1 MRPETIPDIL
11 ISVVIFLIFFYP
23 RIRHQSYRE
32 IIIASLYY
40 FSYVFILY
48 ETVFPLCTSLAQI
61 KEPAGSYNLI
71 PFIDIIHHHAG
82 AYSEVFLNILLFMP
96 LGIMLQVY
104 RRHALAPTLGIL
116 LTVSLLI
123 ELLQP
128 QLSPWRT
135 GDITDVITNVFGG
148 LLGWY
153 LAKKIISARFS
164 PIP

>member
-1 MRPETIPDIL
+1 
-11 ISVVIFLIFFYP
+11 
-23 RIRHQSYRE
+23 
-32 IIIASLYY
+32 
-40 FSYVFILY
+40 
-48 ETVFPLCTSLAQI
+48 
-61 KEPAGSYNLI
+61 
-71 PFIDIIHHHAG
+71 
-82 AYSEVFLNILLFMP
+82 MP

-104 RRHALAPTLGIL
+104 RRHALVPTLGIL

-153 LAKKIISARFS
+153 LAKKFISARFS